1 MSALSAPQTATMMR
15 ILLMPDEPDKDQWW
29 ERNAVDER
37 QRNPRY
43 RRSSRRSAAARL
55 PSCGPA
61 HGPTNMSGR
70 SPAGTLQPENRLP
83 DLDKSTGW
91 PAPHLAKP
99 S

>member
-1 MSALSAPQTATMMR
+1 MMR
-15 ILLMPDEPDKDQWW
+15 ILLMPDEPDKDQWR
-29 ERNAVDER
+29 ERNA
-37 QRNPRY
+37 
-43 RRSSRRSAAARL
+43 SMSANAIRAICARAGGQPL
-55 PSCGPA
+55 LDCRTA
-61 HGPTNMSGR
+61 DQHMGPTNMSGR

>member
-1 MSALSAPQTATMMR
+1 MRSMSSDAIRAIGPRAGGQPLLDCRTA
-15 ILLMPDEPDKDQWW
+15 DQ
-29 ERNAVDER
+29 
-37 QRNPRY
+37 
-43 RRSSRRSAAARL
+43 
-55 PSCGPA
+55 
-61 HGPTNMSGR
+61 HMGPTNMSGR